1 MITEWLTR
9 IRFLVFRKKRSEVD
23 DELRFH
29 LEESMAAKTAAG
41 MSSTEARRQTLIE
54 FGGVEG
60 TRERCEQQR
69 PGWWIGTVMQDV
81 RYAWRGI
88 LTHRWFSAAI
98 ILTLALG
105 IGLNTMIFTLVNAV
119 LHKPVPVPGGDR
131 LVSITDRSLVRDDS
145 YMPMSYPDFVDY
157 KAQTNF
163 YESFEATV
171 GITGILSENDIA
183 PQQFQAA
190 RATSG
195 IFSMVHANP
204 ILGRAFLPTDDLASA
219 PPVIVLGY
227 DIWQERYA
235 GQPTVIGRQVRV
247 DGQPATI
254 IGVMPKG
261 FQFPGNLDV
270 WMPLIKNADLAKR
283 DKRQLRAFAI
293 LKPGVSIKEANAQ
306 LDAVAARLAGQYP
319 EDKDLGVSVLTF
331 HQRFNGGPIRIV
343 FLMMLAAVGFVLL
356 IACADV
362 ANMMLCRS
370 LGRKRE
376 MSIRTALGA
385 TRWRVIRQLMI
396 ESILLSVLGG
406 LAGLGLAVAGVHWFD
421 LAAPKNTVRP
431 YWIDFTMD
439 YSVFG
444 YFAALCILSGIL
456 FGIAPALRSSKPDLG
471 GVLKEGSH
479 QMSRSRGG
487 WLSGGLVVFQFA
499 LTLVLLTGAGIF
511 ISGLFRGLTLNS
523 FIPAK
528 QITTARLLLPTT
540 RYKDA
545 DACRKF
551 VDQLLPLLRAIPGVS
566 HAGIASDGP
575 GLGAPRQQIEIEHVQ
590 VDNPSK
596 LPSVSY
602 VPMTPGYLEEI
613 RLPLLRGRD
622 FNDLDGTDHHEAAV
636 LTQDAANRLWPGQ
649 NPLGKRFRMFDD
661 NKEDKKKEANNWI
674 TVVGISADMVQDLQ
688 TNEPPPLLFIPYRQV
703 GWNHM
708 AIVVEASGD
717 PLPMMRKA
725 VQSLDPELPVSSPF
739 RLDIAIERRIWFLRV
754 FGKVFMGFALIAML
768 MASVGLYALIAHATS
783 SRTQEIGVRIAMGAT
798 IRNIL
803 LLVMKRGLWQIAAG
817 LALGIAAAWPLAR
830 VITSMPI
837 GVPHSDPL
845 ILLGVSATLAAV
857 GVFACWLPARRAAAL
872 DPVKAIRYE

>member
-1 MITEWLTR
+1 MITELLTR
-9 IRFLVFRKKRSEVD
+9 LRFLVFRKKRSEVD

-29 LEESMAAKTAAG
+29 LEELTAANSAAG
-41 MSSTEARRQTLIE
+41 MSPAEARRKALIE
-54 FGGVEG
+54 FGGVEAA
-60 TRERCEQQR
+60 RERCEQQR
-69 PGWWIGTVMQDV
+69 PGWWIGTVTQDV
-81 RYAWRGI
+81 HYALRGI
-88 LTHRWFSAAI
+88 LAHRWFSAAI

-119 LHKPVPVPGGDR
+119 LHKPVPVPGGER
-131 LVSITDRSLVRDDS
+131 LVSITDRSLVRDDNNMS
-145 YMPMSYPDFVDY
+145 ISYPDFVDY
-157 KAQTNF
+157 KGQTTF
-163 YESFEATV
+163 YESLEAAT
-171 GITGILSENDIA
+171 GITGILSESDLA
-183 PQQFQAA
+183 PQQFRVS

-195 IFSMVHANP
+195 IFSMVHANAM
-204 ILGRAFLPTDDLASA
+204 LGRGFLLSDDQAGA
-219 PPVIVLGY
+219 PPVLVLGY
-227 DIWQERYA
+227 DIWLERYA
-235 GQPTVIGRQVRV
+235 GQASVIGRQVRV

-254 IGVMPKG
+254 VGVMPKG
-261 FQFPGNLDV
+261 FQFPGNIDV
-270 WMPLIKNADLAKR
+270 WMPLVHNADLAKR

-293 LKPGVSIKEANAQ
+293 LKPGVSMSQANAE

-331 HQRFNGGPIRIV
+331 HQRFNGGSIRIV

-370 LGRKRE
+370 LSRKRE

-396 ESILLSVLGG
+396 ESILLSILGG
-406 LAGLGLAVAGVHWFD
+406 LAGLGLALAGVHWFD

-439 YSVFG
+439 YTVFG
-444 YFAALCILSGIL
+444 YFAALCILSGVL
-456 FGIAPALRSSKPDLG
+456 FGIAPALRSSKPDLMG
-471 GVLKEGSH
+471 LLKEGSH
-479 QMSRSRGG
+479 TVSRRRGG
-487 WLSGGLVVFQFA
+487 WLSGGLVIFQFA
-499 LTLVLLTGAGIF
+499 LTLILLTGAGIF
-511 ISGLFRGLTLNS
+511 INGLYRGLTVNS
-523 FIPAK
+523 FIPAT
-528 QITTARLLLPTT
+528 QITTARLLLPPA

-545 DACRKF
+545 DACRRF
-551 VDQLLPLLRAIPGVS
+551 VDQLLPLLRVIPGVS

-575 GLGAPRQQIEIEHVQ
+575 GLGAPRRQIEIEHVA
-590 VDNPSK
+590 VDNPAK
-596 LPSVSY
+596 LPSVAY
-602 VPMTPGYLEEI
+602 IPQTPGYLEEI

-622 FNDLDGTDHHEAAV
+622 FNEQDGTEHHEAAI

-649 NPLGKRFRMFDD
+649 NPLGKHFRLFD
-661 NKEDKKKEANNWI
+661 EKKKDGNWI
-674 TVVGISADMVQDLQ
+674 TVVGVSADMVQEFQ
-688 TNEPPPLLFIPYRQV
+688 TNNPPPLLFVPYRQE
-703 GWNHM
+703 GWNYM
-708 AIVVEASGD
+708 ALVIESAGD
-717 PLPMMRKA
+717 PLPMMRKV
-725 VQSLDPELPVSSPF
+725 VQSLDPELPVSNPL
-739 RLDIAIERRIWFLRV
+739 RLNVALERQIWFLRV
-754 FGKVFMGFALIAML
+754 FGKIFMGFALIAML

-803 LLVMKRGLWQIAAG
+803 LLIMKRGLWQIAAG
-817 LALGIAAAWPLAR
+817 LVLGIAAAWPLAR
-830 VITSMPI
+830 ILTSMPI

>member
-1 MITEWLTR
+1 MITELLTR
-9 IRFLVFRKKRSEVD
+9 LRFLVFRKKRSEVD
-23 DELRFH
+23 DELQFH
-29 LEESMAAKTAAG
+29 LEELTAAKISAG
-41 MSSTEARRQTLIE
+41 VPATEARRQALVE
-54 FGGVEG
+54 FGGVER
-60 TRERCEQQR
+60 TREHCEQQR
-69 PGWWIGTVMQDV
+69 PGWWIGTVTQDV

-88 LTHRWFSAAI
+88 LAHRWFSAAI

-131 LVSITDRSLVRDDS
+131 LVSITDRSLVRDDRN
-145 YMPMSYPDFVDY
+145 MAMSYPDFIDY
-157 KAQTNF
+157 KAQTSF

-171 GITGILSENDIA
+171 DITGILSENDIA
-183 PQQFQAA
+183 PQQFRIS

-204 ILGRAFLPTDDLASA
+204 MLGRTFLPSDNQASA
-219 PPVIVLGY
+219 PPIIILGY

-235 GQPTVIGRQVRV
+235 GQTSAIGRQVRV

-254 IGVMPKG
+254 VGVMPKG
-261 FQFPGNLDV
+261 YQFPGNMDA
-270 WMPLIKNADLAKR
+270 WMPLVQNADLAKR
-283 DKRQLRAFAI
+283 DNRKLRAFAI
-293 LKPGVSIKEANAQ
+293 LKPDISIGEANTQ

-319 EDKDLGVSVLTF
+319 EDKDLGLSVLTF
-331 HQRFNGGPIRIV
+331 HQRFNGGSIRIV

-370 LGRKRE
+370 LNRKRE
-376 MSIRTALGA
+376 MSIRAAMGA

-396 ESILLSVLGG
+396 ESILLSILGG
-406 LAGLGLAVAGVHWFD
+406 VAGLALAVSGVHWFD

-439 YSVFG
+439 YTVFG
-444 YFAALCILSGIL
+444 YFAALCILSGVV
-456 FGIAPALRSSKPDLG
+456 FGIAPALRSSKPDLM

-479 QMSRSRGG
+479 TVSRRRGG
-487 WLSGGLVVFQFA
+487 WLSGSLVIFQFA

-511 ISGLFRGLTLNS
+511 ISGLFRSLTVNS

-545 DACRKF
+545 DASRRF
-551 VDQLLPLLRAIPGVS
+551 VDQLLPQLRAIPGVS
-566 HAGIASDGP
+566 HTAIASQGP
-575 GLGAPRQQIEIEHVQ
+575 GLGAPRQQIEIEHVI
-590 VDNPSK
+590 VDNPAK
-596 LPSVSY
+596 RPTVSF
-602 VPMTPGYLEEI
+602 VPQTPGYLEML

-622 FNDLDGTDHHEAAV
+622 FNELDGSDRHEAAI

-649 NPLGKRFRMFDD
+649 NPIGKRFRLYDE
-661 NKEDKKKEANNWI
+661 KDKNANWI

-708 AIVVEASGD
+708 TIIVESSGD
-717 PLPMMRKA
+717 PMPTVRKI
-725 VQSLDPELPVSSPF
+725 VQSIDPELPVINP
-739 RLDIAIERRIWFLRV
+739 LHLTEAIENQIWFLRV
-754 FGKVFMGFALIAML
+754 FGKIFLGFALIAML

-803 LLVMKRGLWQIAAG
+803 LLVMKRGLWQIATG
-817 LALGIAAAWPLAR
+817 LAFGVAAAWPLAR
-830 VITSMPI
+830 AITSMPI

-845 ILLGVSATLAAV
+845 VLLGVSATLAAV

>member
-1 MITEWLTR
+1 MITELLTR
-9 IRFLVFRKKRSEVD
+9 LRFLIFRKKRSEVD
-23 DELRFH
+23 DELQFH
-29 LEESMAAKTAAG
+29 LEGLTAAKISAG
-41 MSSTEARRQTLIE
+41 VPATEARRQALVE
-54 FGGVEG
+54 FGGVER

-69 PGWWIGTVMQDV
+69 PGWWIGTVTQDV

-88 LTHRWFSAAI
+88 LAHRWFSAAI
-98 ILTLALG
+98 ILTLAFG

-131 LVSITDRSLVRDDS
+131 LVSITDRSLVRDDQN
-145 YMPMSYPDFVDY
+145 MGISYPDFVDY

-171 GITGILSENDIA
+171 DITGILSENDIA
-183 PQQFQAA
+183 PQQFRVS

-195 IFSMVHANP
+195 IFSMVHANAM
-204 ILGRAFLPTDDLASA
+204 LGRTFLPSDNQASA
-219 PPVIVLGY
+219 PPIIVLGY

-235 GQPTVIGRQVRV
+235 GQTSAIGRQVRV

-254 IGVMPKG
+254 VGVMPKG
-261 FQFPGNLDV
+261 YQFPGNIDA
-270 WMPLIKNADLAKR
+270 WMPLVQNADLAKR
-283 DKRQLRAFAI
+283 DNRKLRAFAI
-293 LKPGVSIKEANAQ
+293 LKPGISIGEANTQ

-319 EDKDLGVSVLTF
+319 EDKDLGLSVLTF
-331 HQRFNGGPIRIV
+331 HQRFNGGSIRIV

-370 LGRKRE
+370 LNRKRE
-376 MSIRTALGA
+376 MSIRAALGA

-396 ESILLSVLGG
+396 ESILLSILGG
-406 LAGLGLAVAGVHWFD
+406 VAGLALAVSGVHWFD

-439 YSVFG
+439 YTVFG
-444 YFAALCILSGIL
+444 YFAVICILSGVV
-456 FGIAPALRSSKPDLG
+456 FGIAPALRSSKPDLM

-479 QMSRSRGG
+479 TASRRRGG
-487 WLSGGLVVFQFA
+487 WLSGGLVIFQFA
-499 LTLVLLTGAGIF
+499 LTVVLLTGAGIF
-511 ISGLFRGLTLNS
+511 ITGMYRGLTANS
-523 FIPAK
+523 FIPAR

-545 DACRKF
+545 DASRRF
-551 VDQLLPLLRAIPGVS
+551 VDQLLPRLRAIPGVS

-575 GLGAPRQQIEIEHVQ
+575 GLGAARQQIEIEHVI
-590 VDNPSK
+590 VDNSAKRPT
-596 LPSVSY
+596 VSF
-602 VPMTPGYLEEI
+602 VPQTPGYLEML

-622 FNDLDGTDHHEAAV
+622 FNELDGTDHHEAAI

-649 NPLGKRFRMFDD
+649 DPLGKRFRLYDE
-661 NKEDKKKEANNWI
+661 KDKDANWI
-674 TVVGISADMVQDLQ
+674 TVVGISADMVQDPQVKGSLVK
-688 TNEPPPLLFIPYRQV
+688 EAPPLLFIPYRQV
-703 GWNHM
+703 GWNRI
-708 AIVVEASGD
+708 AIVIESPAD
-717 PLPMMRKA
+717 PMPTVRKI
-725 VQSLDPELPVSSPF
+725 VQGIDPELPVTNP
-739 RLDIAIERRIWFLRV
+739 LHLTEAIERQIWFLRV
-754 FGKVFMGFALIAML
+754 FGKIFLGFALIAML

-803 LLVMKRGLWQIAAG
+803 LLVMKRGLWQIAGG
-817 LALGIAAAWPLAR
+817 LALGVAVAWPLAR
-830 VITSMPI
+830 VITSMRI
-837 GVPHSDPL
+837 GVPNPDPFVM
-845 ILLGVSATLAAV
+845 LGVSATLAAV